1 MLIDDGT
8 DAAPEDNSATTSP
21 ADQAVNSRKG
31 ERNSSS
37 ASSKADKNSS
47 ADSSE
52 HSKDTSNNR
61 DLLDKHSTGDFFEDD
76 DNVGDDDNMSGDS
89 SILNDNI
96 GQFDGNDE
104 ISDDEISQLDGSYDG
119 FYKISR
125 HSIQNPYKK
134 VSKYSIQSCIT
145 VVGSDNVDSSV
156 TSYTS
161 TAATSGPS
169 SGSGSADPSSSIPG
183 TGQTGQVGARQVKR
197 DRSISDDS
205 SEGGDHPAKKK
216 HQCHICNKLFP
227 NSFRLKTHFRV
238 HTGEKPF
245 KCEPCGQAFADRS
258 NYVKHK
264 QTKTHKNKVDLPR
277 GNLSSGFHNYQHPA
291 YRAPNSQV
299 TTVAYH
305 PPADTNQEVPQ
316 FEFLDSPGT
325 FNQHDLDSHVPVD
338 GYGKFIRTFLIKNST
353 DLVR

>member
-8 DAAPEDNSATTSP
+8 DAAPEDNSSTTFP
-21 ADQAVNSRKG
+21 ADQAVNSRRG
-31 ERNSSS
+31 GTNSSS
-37 ASSKADKNSS
+37 GSSKADRNS

-61 DLLDKHSTGDFFEDD
+61 DLLHKHSATEFFEDN
-76 DNVGDDDNMSGDS
+76 DNDDNMSGDS
-89 SILNDNI
+89 SIINDNI
-96 GQFDGNDE
+96 SQFDGADE

-125 HSIQNPYKK
+125 HSVQTACKK
-134 VSKYSIQSCIT
+134 VSKYSVRSCIT
-145 VVGSDNVDSSV
+145 VLGSDNVDKNV

-161 TAATSGPS
+161 TAATSEPS
-169 SGSGSADPSSSIPG
+169 SGSGSAAHPSSSIPSS
-183 TGQTGQVGARQVKR
+183 GQTGQVGARQVKR

-238 HTGEKPF
+238 HTGEKPY

-264 QTKTHKNKVDLPR
+264 QTKTHKNKVELPQ
-277 GNLSSGFHNYQHPA
+277 GGQGAPHHYQHPA
-291 YRAPNSQV
+291 FRPHHSQV
-299 TTVAYH
+299 TTLPH
-305 PPADTNQEVPQ
+305 HLPDTNQEVPQ

-338 GYGKFIRTFLIKNST
+338 GYGEFSLEIIVICR
-353 DLVR
+353 